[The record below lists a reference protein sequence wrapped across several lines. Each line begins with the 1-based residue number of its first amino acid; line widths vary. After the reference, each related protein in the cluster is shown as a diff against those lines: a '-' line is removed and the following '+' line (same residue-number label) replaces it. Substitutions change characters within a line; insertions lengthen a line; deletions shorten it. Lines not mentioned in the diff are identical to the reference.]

1 MLAPL
6 VLAAA
11 LSGPVPDA
19 IVRSVQERMGDVR
32 VEVSE
37 IKGARVRGDEG
48 ARVRAVP
55 EAGSRL
61 GRAIRFVLY
70 EDGVRT
76 GSVVATIDVWGAAVR
91 ASQALPRGTT
101 IDDASVA
108 VVEAEL
114 TAMLLGRLPG
124 LADIVGANTRRDI
137 AVGEVL
143 TDALVLARP
152 TVRSGDEVAV
162 TVTSGPVQVTGMG
175 RASGSGR
182 TGDLIRVLMPSSRT
196 PRKARITGP
205 GSVEIVR

>member
-1 MLAPL
+1 
-6 VLAAA
+6 
-11 LSGPVPDA
+11 
-19 IVRSVQERMGDVR
+19 MGDVR